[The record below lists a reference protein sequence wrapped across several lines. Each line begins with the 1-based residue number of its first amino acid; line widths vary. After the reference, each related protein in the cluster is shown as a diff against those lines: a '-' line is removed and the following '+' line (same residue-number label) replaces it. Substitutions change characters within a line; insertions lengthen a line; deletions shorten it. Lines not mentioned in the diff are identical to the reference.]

1 MTWTVVAIMGV
12 MTVCVVVLIGYVAY
26 TDIALLFDPRSFAE
40 SVQQRIY
47 VGRARDRTLIAPP
60 QNLVSIVSTGSS
72 EAGPTEPAAKE

>member
-1 MTWTVVAIMGV
+1 MRV
-12 MTVCVVVLIGYVAY
+12 MTVCVVVLIGYVAH

-60 QNLVSIVSTGSS
+60 QDLVSIVSTGSY
-72 EAGPTEPAAKE
+72 ETDLTERA